1 MKIKAAVLHAPHTPL
16 CIETLDLE
24 EPRDGEI
31 RVRLVATGVC
41 HTDIS
46 MMGRPFPVQQ
56 PIVLG
61 HEGAG
66 IVEAVGRGVTKVE
79 PGDRVVMSYNACGH
93 CPSCDAHAP
102 SYCHD
107 FAAANF
113 VGQRPDGSTALSLEG
128 APVRHNFFGQSSFAT
143 HSLCTERNVVKV
155 PADVP
160 DAVFEILGPLGCGIQ
175 TGAGAVINVLKPQ
188 MGQSLVVFGA
198 GAVGMAAIM
207 AARAIGVG
215 TLIAVDR
222 VPQRLVLA
230 SELGASHMLDASQ
243 PGDIAARVKE
253 LTGHGADFSLDTT
266 GVPAVTRQALDCLAP
281 RGFCGFVGGA
291 PAGSEL
297 AVDVRD
303 MMINGKTLRGIVE
316 GDANPDVFIPALIE
330 MQARGRFP
338 FEKLVQMYP
347 FEQLNE
353 AIADSKSGKTV
364 KPVVKFLR
372 D

>member
-1 MKIKAAVLHAPHTPL
+1 MKVTAAVLHAPQTPL
-16 CIETLDLE
+16 RIETLNLE
-24 EPRDGEI
+24 EPRDDEI

-46 MMGRPFPVQQ
+46 MIGRPFPVQQ

-66 IVEAVGRGVTKVE
+66 IVEAVGRAVTKVR

-93 CPSCDAHAP
+93 CPSCEAHAP

-107 FAAANF
+107 FAATNF
-113 VGQRPDGSTALSLEG
+113 VGQRPDGSTALSLAD

-155 PADVP
+155 PASVP
-160 DAVFEILGPLGCGIQ
+160 DALFEMLGPLGCGIQ
-175 TGAGAVINVLKPQ
+175 TGAGAVINVLRPQ
-188 MGQSLVVFGA
+188 LGQSLVVFGA
-198 GAVGMAAIM
+198 GAVGMSAIM

-222 VPQRLVLA
+222 VAQRLALA
-230 SELGASHMLDASQ
+230 QELGASHVLDASQ
-243 PGDIAARVKE
+243 PGDIPAQIE
-253 LTGHGADFSLDTT
+253 QLTGGGADFSLDTT

-297 AVDVRD
+297 VVDVRD
-303 MMINGKTLRGIVE
+303 MMIGGKTLRGIVE
-316 GDANPDVFIPALIE
+316 GDSNPDVFIPAMIE

-338 FEKLVQMYP
+338 FEKLVRMYP
-347 FEQLNE
+347 FEQVNE

-364 KPVVKFLR
+364 KPILKFTQH
-372 D
+372 

>member
-1 MKIKAAVLHAPHTPL
+1 MKIKAAVLNAPHAAL
-16 CIETLDLE
+16 RIETLELE
-24 EPRDGEI
+24 EPRHDEI
-31 RVRLVATGVC
+31 LVRLVATGVC

-46 MMGRPFPVQQ
+46 MIGRPFPVQQ

-66 IVEAVGRGVTKVE
+66 IVEAVGGGVTKVQA
-79 PGDRVVMSYNACGH
+79 GDRVVMSYNACGH
-93 CPSCDAHAP
+93 CPSCNAHAP
-102 SYCHD
+102 SYCHN
-107 FAAANF
+107 FAGANF
-113 VGQRPDGSTALSLEG
+113 VGQRPDGSTALSLNG

-155 PADVP
+155 SASVP
-160 DAVFEILGPLGCGIQ
+160 DAIFEILGPLGCGIQ

-207 AARAIGVG
+207 AAKAIGVG

-222 VPQRLVLA
+222 VPQRLELA
-230 SELGASHMLDASQ
+230 QELGASHVLDASQ
-243 PGDIAARVKE
+243 SGDIAAQVKQI
-253 LTGHGADFSLDTT
+253 TRHGADFSLDTT
-266 GVPAVTRQALDCLAP
+266 GVVAVTRQALDCLAP

-303 MMINGKTLRGIVE
+303 MMLNGKTLRGIVE
-316 GDANPDVFIPALIE
+316 GDANPDVFIPAMVE

-338 FEKLVQMYP
+338 FERLVQIYP
-347 FEQLNE
+347 FESVNE
-353 AIADSKSGKTV
+353 AIADSKSGRTV
-364 KPVVKFLR
+364 KPVLKFLAA
-372 D
+372 